1 MTLKTAEDFDN
12 SIQFLMDG
20 MTENMSEGLLYQTKY
35 LNSDNFNSTF
45 AVLEARLNNL
55 YEKARV
61 MEDIVKY
68 TKEFLEQSIYD
79 TTNECKAII
88 DTLEDNRDKL
98 KTNAYVSYSLPM
110 REGSGAYADRDQS
123 PLPHCSIN
131 NNTITLSGQDGV
143 QIPIKSIER
152 RQGYTPYKS
161 SLDELINHR
170 SYRAYYMVDGVVPG
184 GLKEDIYV
192 ELSSPTAINLID
204 LISSNCTVE
213 NMRYINENGAIEYE
227 DNFRSILS
235 RERTVKAIQFT
246 VKTSSYRKSTYY
258 IDKSRMATDFWDR
271 VQTAEHNVYTN
282 GGTIADLDE
291 AAGIASFKKAYEEY
305 VKAMEEW
312 KARRATVAAMNV
324 ANGYADSVPYT
335 KFLTLPDSI
344 SPTESVNRSPFNADP
359 YPTVEQEI
367 RYGGRS

>member
-20 MTENMSEGLLYQTKY
+20 MTENMSEGLIYQTKY
-35 LNSDNFNSTF
+35 LDSDNFNSTF
-45 AVLEARLNNL
+45 EVLESRLNNL

-79 TTNECKAII
+79 TTKECKAII
-88 DTLEDNRDKL
+88 DMLEDNRDKL
-98 KTNAYVSYSLPM
+98 KTNAYISYNLPL

-143 QIPIKSIER
+143 VIPIKSIER
-152 RQGYTPYKS
+152 KQGYTPYKS
-161 SLDELINHR
+161 SLDDLVSGR

-192 ELSSPTAINLID
+192 ELNSPTVINMID
-204 LISSNCTVE
+204 LIASNCTVE
-213 NMRYINENGAIEYE
+213 NMRYVNENGAVEYE
-227 DNFRSILS
+227 DNFRTIIS
-235 RERTVKAIQFT
+235 RERTVKGIQFT
-246 VKTSSYRKSTYY
+246 IKTSSYQKSTYY
-258 IDKSRMATDFWDR
+258 VDQSRMATDFWDR
-271 VQTAEHNVYTN
+271 VKSAEYGVYT
-282 GGTIADLDE
+282 GSGTIADLDE
-291 AAGIASFKKAYEEY
+291 AAGIAAFKKAYAEY
-305 VKAMEEW
+305 VADMNDW
-312 KARRATVAAMNV
+312 KARRAAVAATNV

-335 KFLTLPDSI
+335 SFLTLPSTI
-344 SPTESVNRSPFNADP
+344 SATESVNRSPFNADP
-359 YPTVEQEI
+359 FPTVEQNI
-367 RYGGRS
+367 RYGGES